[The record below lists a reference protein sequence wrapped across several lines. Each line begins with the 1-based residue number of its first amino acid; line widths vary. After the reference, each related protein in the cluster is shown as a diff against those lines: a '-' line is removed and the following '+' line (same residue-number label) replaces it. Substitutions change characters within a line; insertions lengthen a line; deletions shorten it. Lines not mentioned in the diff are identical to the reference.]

1 MPENGDEYFVVEYD
15 LPTATRYKFYRQ
27 LNRYLENRGM
37 ARPSTKSVI
46 ITNDADLAYWIY
58 SKAVDVGGKA
68 RLYRARLLREW
79 IDDRERP
86 VTRVAANQQSI
97 LEVMP

>member
-1 MPENGDEYFVVEYD
+1 MHDEYFVVEYD

-58 SKAVDVGGKA
+58 MKAVDVGGKA

-79 IDDRERP
+79 IDDRDSRP
-86 VTRVAANQQSI
+86 ATRVAANQSI
-97 LEVMP
+97 LEVIA